1 VSNIERLEFRIS
13 TDATAA
19 GSAVSVK
26 PVEGMVLE
34 WVCSGSTGTAL
45 FGPGG
50 TATLT
55 AIRRGD
61 GATILAATA
70 VAAPFRYTPR
80 RLLVTEAGGTTVG
93 VAGSA
98 GLYDPSGLPSADYI
112 TATVTQGGMSTSGT
126 VFMFYD
132 RHTGRTF

>member
-1 VSNIERLEFRIS
+1 VTSIERLEFKIS

-19 GSAVSVK
+19 GSVVSVK

-61 GATILAATA
+61 GGTILAATA
-70 VAAPFRYTPR
+70 VTAPFRYAPR
-80 RLLVTEAGGTTVG
+80 RDVVTEAGGTMFI

-98 GLYDPSGLPSADYI
+98 TSKVLDLSGVPSADC
-112 TATVTQGGMSTSGT
+112 VTLSVAQGGTSVSGT
-126 VFMFYD
+126 VYMFYD
-132 RHTGRTF
+132 RHRA